1 MRRKPIARANEIRLK
16 RQQHN
21 GCFLVVE
28 GRDDRL
34 FFEQYIDADSCAIV
48 VADGKQNVAEVIHL
62 LDEDC
67 FTGVVGVVD
76 ADLDRLLDIELESN
90 NIIVLETVDLE
101 ALLIQSSALE
111 RVLVELGSRGKIARF
126 EKDVREALL
135 EAATTIGCLRLH
147 SLREELSL
155 KFEGVN
161 YAKCMDSPSLTVDVR
176 LLVREVKN
184 RSGRSDLK
192 CQEIAGEI
200 DVIRRAL
207 EDRWM
212 VCYGADMV
220 EILAFGLRRTLGTN
234 NAGAV
239 EPDVIRMSLRLGFQH
254 SDLINSKLAS
264 DLQEWTKRNL
274 GFFVLRDPH

>member
-34 FFEQYIDADSCAIV
+34 VFEQYIDADSCAIV

-126 EKDVREALL
+126 EKDVGRLFL
-135 EAATTIGCLRLH
+135 KLRL
-147 SLREELSL
+147 
-155 KFEGVN
+155 
-161 YAKCMDSPSLTVDVR
+161 P
-176 LLVREVKN
+176 
-184 RSGRSDLK
+184 
-192 CQEIAGEI
+192 
-200 DVIRRAL
+200 
-207 EDRWM
+207 
-212 VCYGADMV
+212 
-220 EILAFGLRRTLGTN
+220 
-234 NAGAV
+234 
-239 EPDVIRMSLRLGFQH
+239 
-254 SDLINSKLAS
+254 
-264 DLQEWTKRNL
+264 
-274 GFFVLRDPH
+274 